1 MNIKPP
7 SNEPAI
13 RIGMMPKDTNPEG
26 NIFGGV
32 ILSLID
38 QAAYIEAIRQASGRY
53 VTAAMN
59 AIEFRQPV
67 HVGDVVSLWTKTL
80 RVGKSSIV
88 IHVDV
93 RARFRDSEEHRDVT
107 TAEVTMVAVD
117 KEGNPSP
124 RFAE

>member
-1 MNIKPP
+1 MTIKPP

-13 RIGMMPKDTNPEG
+13 RLAMMPKDTNPEG

-38 QAAYIEAIRQASGRY
+38 QAAYIEALRQVSGRY
-53 VTAAMN
+53 VTVAMN
-59 AIEFRQPV
+59 AIKFHQPV
-67 HVGDVVSLWTKTL
+67 HVGDIVSLWTKTL
-80 RVGKSSIV
+80 RVGRSSIT

-93 RARFRDSEEHRDVT
+93 RARFWDSDEQREVT

-117 KEGNPSP
+117 ENSKPIP
-124 RFAE
+124 RFGE

>member
-1 MNIKPP
+1 MTIKPP

-13 RIGMMPKDTNPEG
+13 RLGMMPKDTNPEG

-59 AIEFRQPV
+59 TIEFHQPV

-80 RVGKSSIV
+80 RVGRSSIT

-93 RARFRDSEEHRDVT
+93 RARFRDSEVHREVT
-107 TAEVTMVAVD
+107 TAEVTMVATD
-117 KEGNPSP
+117 ENTQPEL
-124 RFAE
+124 RFV

>member
-7 SNEPAI
+7 SNEPSI
-13 RIGMMPKDTNPEG
+13 RVGMMPKDTNAEG

-38 QAAYIEAIRQASGRY
+38 QAAVIEAIRQASGKY
-53 VTAAMN
+53 VTVAMN

-67 HVGDVVSLWTKTL
+67 HVGDVVSLWTETL
-80 RVGKSSIV
+80 RVGKSSIT
-88 IHVDV
+88 IHVNV
-93 RARFRDSEEHRDVT
+93 YARSRDSEEHRDVT

-117 KEGNPSP
+117 AQGAPSP
-124 RFAE
+124 RFAA

>member
-13 RIGMMPKDTNPEG
+13 RLAMMPKDTNPEG
-26 NIFGGV
+26 SIFGGV

-38 QAAYIEAIRQASGRY
+38 QAAYIESLRQASGRY
-53 VTAAMN
+53 VTVAMN
-59 AIEFRQPV
+59 AIEFHQPV

-88 IHVDV
+88 VDVNV
-93 RARFRDSEEHRDVT
+93 RARCRDSEEHRDVT
-107 TAEVTMVAVD
+107 KAEVTMVAIDD
-117 KEGNPSP
+117 KGKPTP
-124 RFAE
+124 RFAD